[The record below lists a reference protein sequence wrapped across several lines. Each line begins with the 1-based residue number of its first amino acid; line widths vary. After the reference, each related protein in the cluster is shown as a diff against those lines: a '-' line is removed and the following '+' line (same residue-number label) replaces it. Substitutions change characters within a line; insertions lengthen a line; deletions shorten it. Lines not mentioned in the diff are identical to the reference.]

1 MSQYSAIILLLLLY
15 CDNFSIVIIN
25 LSVLLL
31 STRCDK
37 LIRFVP
43 LQTLTYVQTHTI
55 FPAAMLAQLLPP
67 IELALGCIYSQSTL
81 VQTNPPGAGLA
92 THRRTIQISWRD
104 CRTKTSTI
112 TKARHTIAGAYR
124 GGFTG
129 VSENL
134 FLDSTYQ
141 LKHL

>member
-1 MSQYSAIILLLLLY
+1 
-15 CDNFSIVIIN
+15 
-25 LSVLLL
+25 
-31 STRCDK
+31 
-37 LIRFVP
+37 
-43 LQTLTYVQTHTI
+43 
-55 FPAAMLAQLLPP
+55 MLAQLLPP

-124 GGFTG
+124 GGFPKT
-129 VSENL
+129 SFEFYIPIETFIRN
-134 FLDSTYQ
+134 
-141 LKHL
+141 